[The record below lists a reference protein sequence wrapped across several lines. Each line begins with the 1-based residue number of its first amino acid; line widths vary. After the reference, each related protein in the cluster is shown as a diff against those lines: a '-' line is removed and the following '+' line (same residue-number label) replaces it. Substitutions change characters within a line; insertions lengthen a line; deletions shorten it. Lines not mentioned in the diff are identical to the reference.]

1 MQTGMSLFEP
11 RYLRVYSV
19 LTVGAVALWL
29 VELVFRPGFAVE
41 LVLAAVV
48 SVAVFSLTRS
58 ELRIGGTFPELMRIP
73 FARWLFGGGDKTDE

>member
-1 MQTGMSLFEP
+1 MSLFEP

-19 LTVGAVALWL
+19 LVAASAGLGI
-29 VELVFRPGFAVE
+29 VEVVIHPGFAVG

-48 SVAVFSLTRS
+48 SLAVFSLTRA

-73 FARWLFGGGDKTDE
+73 FARWLFGESGRRDG